1 MYASV
6 DKWMR
11 TASLLS
17 RIFPIYAFFN
27 RKLQLRCFIVRFPD
41 MKIEVSFFGVSFGR
55 IWILLVAVLSGVG
68 VWDCSGSDHPLVDVR
83 RVGFS
88 LLEGE
93 EWLRMRIEFSFR
105 SPPEGGLVRS
115 GGLDDV
121 GLQVIQ
127 CYGSDTAGF
136 RFFRAGME
144 LVEIETE
151 RKHSVSFF
159 LPQAVIRK
167 AGIRDVPYAWL
178 LEWFVDGVPIP
189 PGNRSMSDNL
199 VGKPEVLASFRRRA
213 SEEAPVND
221 GILIPSW
228 ALPSWVECDRA
239 DEPAFRR
246 RDTCVDP
253 GAFRNAGGK
262 VNGE

>member
-1 MYASV
+1 
-6 DKWMR
+6 
-11 TASLLS
+11 
-17 RIFPIYAFFN
+17 
-27 RKLQLRCFIVRFPD
+27 
-41 MKIEVSFFGVSFGR
+41 MKTEVSFFRVSFGR
-55 IWILLVAVLSGVG
+55 IWILLVFVLSGVG
-68 VWDCSGSDHPLVDVR
+68 FGDCVASDKPLVDVR

-105 SPPEGGLVRS
+105 TLPEGGVARS
-115 GGLDDV
+115 DRLSDV
-121 GLQVIQ
+121 GVQVIQ
-127 CYGSDTAGF
+127 CFGSETAGF

-151 RKHSVSFF
+151 RKYSVSFF

-239 DEPAFRR
+239 DEPACRR